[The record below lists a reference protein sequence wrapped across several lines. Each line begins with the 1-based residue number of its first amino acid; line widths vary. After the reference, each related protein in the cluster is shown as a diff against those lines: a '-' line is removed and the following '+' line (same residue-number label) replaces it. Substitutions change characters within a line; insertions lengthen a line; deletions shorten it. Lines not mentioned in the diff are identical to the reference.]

1 MAGNTSQAT
10 RFAFVEFLTKDE
22 ASAALALTGSVIR
35 DRSAFLVLPS
45 CAGRL
50 LTVSSHWSGRSKSA
64 NPRHPSTLPKQH
76 RPVPHFPSR
85 SQARRRAP
93 RHLKR
98 NAGVAQV
105 GVAAEAE
112 AEAEAAAQ
120 GEVVVRGEIAVLA
133 GAVAREGEGR
143 APATRPSDQG
153 EKRRFMMTRSTIR
166 KLATKIP
173 EWRPPAP
180 AC

>member
-85 SQARRRAP
+85 SQARRWAP

-98 NAGVAQV
+98 NAGAAQV
-105 GVAAEAE
+105 GVGAEVA

-120 GEVVVRGEIAVLA
+120 GEIAVLA